1 MRENSGQGEATNNMR
16 DPTMRDH
23 EGGKGPAQ
31 DSARG
36 PDGNR
41 TDIAG
46 NVREHGEDPSPDNRA
61 RGETS
66 GAERAPPVD
75 IDAG

>member
-1 MRENSGQGEATNNMR
+1 MRDDSGSGKSKNNMR

-31 DSARG
+31 KSAG
-36 PDGNR
+36 MQEGGAPF
-41 TDIAG
+41 DIAG
-46 NVREHGEDPSPDNRA
+46 NVKERGEDPSPDDRA

-66 GAERAPPVD
+66 GKEPAAP
-75 IDAG
+75 IDRS